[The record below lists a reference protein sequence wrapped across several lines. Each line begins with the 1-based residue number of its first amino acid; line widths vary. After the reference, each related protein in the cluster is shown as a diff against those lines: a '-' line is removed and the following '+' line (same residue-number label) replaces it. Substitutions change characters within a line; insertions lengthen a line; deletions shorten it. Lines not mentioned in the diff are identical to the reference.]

1 MWACPQCAAKIGA
14 RRTEDLS
21 EMLRW
26 ATAKGYTVAMLTLTA
41 RHSKGQ
47 RLDDLWGG
55 LSEAWRFLGRG
66 WGSETAAAFE
76 KRVAKN
82 RDAWADYRAGI
93 RRKPR
98 KETGELARR
107 VGLLESLGALGYVR
121 ATEVTHGSSGW
132 HVHFHVVLV
141 LDTQVLPHG
150 LEDRDDTL
158 DAARRSIFELW
169 RKGLLRNRLD
179 AVEQVRETDGS
190 TSHVGA
196 DLRIMHGAEVAEKLS
211 KYETKATDA
220 VAAAQE
226 SAKRL
231 AESEKRRIEAGKF
244 AAEATLGA
252 WKQGREVSRT
262 PFQILGDLSTGASA
276 NLAADERLWC
286 EWVAGSRGR
295 VQLVWSRGLADLARV
310 ADAEKSDEEIA
321 AEEIGSEDLFRLP
334 LGTWKRICF
343 TAARFELL
351 EAVEKGGREA
361 GIGFLEERGLIWL
374 PALGA
379 DMPPDTR

>member
-1 MWACPQCAAKIGA
+1 
-14 RRTEDLS
+14 
-21 EMLRW
+21 
-26 ATAKGYTVAMLTLTA
+26 
-41 RHSKGQ
+41 
-47 RLDDLWGG
+47 
-55 LSEAWRFLGRG
+55 WRFLGRG

-211 KYETKATDA
+211 KYERKATDA

-252 WKQGREVSRT
+252 WKQGREV
-262 PFQILGDLSTGASA
+262 
-276 NLAADERLWC
+276 
-286 EWVAGSRGR
+286 
-295 VQLVWSRGLADLARV
+295 
-310 ADAEKSDEEIA
+310 
-321 AEEIGSEDLFRLP
+321 
-334 LGTWKRICF
+334 
-343 TAARFELL
+343 
-351 EAVEKGGREA
+351 
-361 GIGFLEERGLIWL
+361 
-374 PALGA
+374 
-379 DMPPDTR
+379 